1 MNINLN
7 GELYEFIVANGYP
20 KGDTHILTTSEGY
33 TFVAKHKTR
42 QSFMTINNNENNPYI
57 YNQDLYF
64 YIIRNCT
71 HFDSKNCIWDLLLNA
86 HYKGEQICF
95 SAWDNLVTIWSL

>member
-1 MNINLN
+1 MNINLK
-7 GELYEFIVANGYP
+7 GELYEFIVANGQP
-20 KGDTHILTTSEGY
+20 KGDIHIIEYSEGY

-42 QSFMTINNNENNPYI
+42 ETFMTIKNNENPPYI

-71 HFDSKNCIWDLLLNA
+71 YFDSHGIWELFLNA
-86 HYKGEQICF
+86 HYKGEQIYF
-95 SAWDNLVTIWSL
+95 SACDGVVTIWSI